1 MHQLTRFD
9 NPGLKSRQ
17 DIQVLT
23 KCHIRKFSTLQ
34 LDNIFCIRK
43 MPLKIVV
50 TYNISSYI
58 LLFFNL
64 VINLHSGSCKN
75 IFFKTRLWLIFSI
88 LKFHISSS
96 PGAQALTRES
106 SFHFT
111 LYADVCLLIQKVV
124 AM

>member
-58 LLFFNL
+58 LLFFN
-64 VINLHSGSCKN
+64 
-75 IFFKTRLWLIFSI
+75 FFKTRLWLIFSI

-106 SFHFT
+106 SFNFT

-124 AM
+124 AL

>member
-9 NPGLKSRQ
+9 NSGLKSRQ

-75 IFFKTRLWLIFSI
+75 IF
-88 LKFHISSS
+88 LKHGF
-96 PGAQALTRES
+96 G
-106 SFHFT
+106 
-111 LYADVCLLIQKVV
+111 
-124 AM
+124 

>member
-23 KCHIRKFSTLQ
+23 KCHTRKFSTLQ

-43 MPLKIVV
+43 MLLKIVV

-75 IFFKTRLWLIFSI
+75 IF
-88 LKFHISSS
+88 LKHGF
-96 PGAQALTRES
+96 G
-106 SFHFT
+106 
-111 LYADVCLLIQKVV
+111 
-124 AM
+124 